1 MTLALWTGSEMA
13 EATGGRPVGALP
25 SAISGISIDTRTL
38 QPGEAFFAIKGES
51 FDGHAFLRQAIAAG
65 AGLLVVAEKKLPA
78 LGSVTV
84 PLLVVDDVLKALERL
99 AVAARARS
107 QARIVA
113 VTGSVG
119 KTTTKD
125 ALTHVLERQG
135 EVHASLASFNNHWGV
150 PLTLARLPREA
161 AFAVFEIGMNHPN
174 EIRPLVKMVRPHV
187 AIITLIAPAHLG
199 FFRDIDEIAEA
210 KAEIFEGLVPGGTAV
225 LNADDP
231 QLEHL
236 SRRARAAGVTRIT
249 TFGEAADAD
258 YRLTALRSTGS
269 GQRLAA
275 RIDGTDVTVEIGSGG
290 RHIAQNVLAVLGA
303 ADLTGA
309 DVETAAADLAS
320 WRAGKGRGARVTLPL
335 PGGGGEWTLIDE
347 SYNANPASMRAALSL
362 LAQSAAGTDARR
374 IAVLGDMLELG
385 VHSRNL
391 HVELASAVLDA
402 HPDLVLLAGTEMTA
416 LDAALERLV
425 RHEWHSSTD
434 ELRAS
439 LLRHLRP
446 GDVVMIKASKSIGF
460 SKVVDDLIG
469 QFAPQA
475 APRSGEP
482 ASNPPRQGA

>member
-1 MTLALWTGSEMA
+1 MTAPLWTGSDIA
-13 EATGGRPVGALP
+13 TATGGRPVGTLP
-25 SAISGISIDTRTL
+25 PSISGISIDTRTL
-38 QPGEAFFAIKGES
+38 SPGEVFFAIKGES
-51 FDGHAFLRQAIAAG
+51 FDGHTFLRQAIAAG

-99 AVAARARS
+99 ALAARARS
-107 QARIVA
+107 RARIVA

-125 ALTHVLERQG
+125 ALRHVLERQG
-135 EVHASLASFNNHWGV
+135 EVHASVASFNNHWGV
-150 PLTLARLPREA
+150 PLTLARLPADAR
-161 AFAVFEIGMNHPN
+161 FAVFEIGMNHPG
-174 EIRPLVKMVRPHV
+174 EIRPLVKLVQPHV
-187 AIITLIAPAHLG
+187 AVVTLIAAAHLG

-231 QLEHL
+231 QLAHL
-236 SRRARAAGVTRIT
+236 TRRARAAGVTRIT

-258 YRLTALRSTGS
+258 YRLTALRSTGA

-275 RIDGTDVTVEIGSGG
+275 RIDGTDVTAEIGAAG

-303 ADLTGA
+303 ADLLGA
-309 DVETAAADLAS
+309 DVEQAAGDLAS
-320 WRAGKGRGARVTLPL
+320 WGASKGRGERHVLSLPS
-335 PGGGGEWTLIDE
+335 GGEWTLIDE
-347 SYNANPASMRAALSL
+347 SYNANPASMRAALAL
-362 LAQSAAGTDARR
+362 LAQCAPGEDARR

-385 VHSRNL
+385 AQSRAL

-460 SKVVDDLIG
+460 SKVVDDLIA
-469 QFAPQA
+469 QFAASA
-475 APRSGEP
+475 APSTGEP
-482 ASNPPRQGA
+482 APHSFRQGA

>member
-1 MTLALWTGSEMA
+1 MTAALWTGSEMV

-99 AVAARARS
+99 AVAARARAK
-107 QARIVA
+107 ARIVA

-125 ALTHVLERQG
+125 ALRHVLERQG
-135 EVHASLASFNNHWGV
+135 EVHASVASFNNHWGV

-161 AFAVFEIGMNHPN
+161 RFAVFEIGMNHPN
-174 EIRPLVKMVRPHV
+174 EIRPLVKMVQPHV

-225 LNADDP
+225 LNADDQ
-231 QLEHL
+231 QLDHL
-236 SRRARAAGVTRIT
+236 TRRARAAGVTRVS
-249 TFGEAADAD
+249 TFGEADGAD

-275 RIDGTDVTVEIGSGG
+275 RIDGTDVTAEIGSGG

-303 ADLTGA
+303 ADLLGA
-309 DVETAAADLAS
+309 DVEAAAADLSS
-320 WRAGKGRGARVTLPL
+320 WRASKGRGARHVLPL
-335 PGGGGEWTLIDE
+335 PAGGSWTLIDE
-347 SYNANPASMRAALSL
+347 SYNANPASMRAALAL
-362 LAQSAAGTDARR
+362 LAQAAPGEDARR

-385 VHSRNL
+385 AHSRAL

-425 RHEWHSSTD
+425 RHEWHTSAD

-460 SKVVDDLIG
+460 SKVVDDLLA
-469 QFAPQA
+469 QFAPPA
-475 APRSGEP
+475 APRTGEP
-482 ASNPPRQGA
+482 APSQSWQGA